1 MRLTIEKI
9 MVLKQMPLFS
19 DMTENALSDMLLIGK
34 EQTIETGKILIKEG
48 ETASTLTVIL
58 SGKINVSKNGRTIK
72 TLTAKDYFGLLF
84 AFDPSQT
91 KYTFTA
97 AEDTVLFKIDGDGL
111 YDLLSEHKSFAHN
124 LIMTM
129 CRRVKNEDR
138 WVDL

>member
-19 DMTENALSDMLLIGK
+19 DMTENALSDMLLIGN
-34 EQTIETGKILIKEG
+34 EQTVEAGRTLLKEG
-48 ETASTLTVIL
+48 ENAGTLTVIL
-58 SGKINVSKNGRTIK
+58 SGKINVLKNNKTIK

-84 AFDPSQT
+84 AFDPSKT

-111 YDLLSEHKSFAHN
+111 YDLLSEHKEFAHN